1 MKKLLFLLLMCSL
14 AFALESGVPEP
25 IVVSVSPG
33 YYGQDLCDVTA
44 QDKAFVLSALSGN
57 ISAFPIREFSQL
69 YCWPGPEKERYV
81 SGTIVLKNSPSDIKY
96 YELYFSALFSPDGSG
111 NLSYY
116 YQNELYDFSAVF
128 TQNEDQA
135 LDYTLKKMLID
146 SSLDGSDPV
155 VWVQVMEFDRTQ
167 VDGISYEENLMIKSD
182 APLRCLPGRCGP
194 FPAPVCSFDK
204 NKLSSYPNSFFYE
217 PWCIGFIQLPLSRV
231 RYLVG
236 QFDSISYFSDVMR
249 YSFQCSAPAT
259 IDMPSLVSRL
269 GETRS
274 ICTEYEYK
282 QDCVGYYIPDSRFSA
297 SAWFSYD
304 NAYASFNMLGNVS
317 GESELTVY
325 LNGADAGKY
334 AEKAKADIESAL
346 SSMGLSVKIDFKKID
361 EIFYA
366 EPLPYAESSGS
377 GEASSGQATAAYSRE
392 ATAAQAAVGNAV
404 DEQTVQQQVQ
414 VATGK
419 IEPGVMPPVQ
429 VYESY
434 SFTAIVKT
442 PDVSLSGFNK
452 FEGDFYTTYSRDNL
466 NIVIGQPY
474 LSLWEE
480 NVSFSPDR
488 VTATIVLESDSNESA
503 SRALS
508 DKLAS
513 YGVSASGWS
522 LSSYPMGNYP
532 YPMPLYATAGGEMV
546 KSGGMAENRMSSS
559 EAVPAVSGSAASGMQ
574 SAQGSFSDGF
584 TQAVNA
590 MRQASV
596 PAAKGAAE
604 SGAQPKAPA
613 IASPSALS
621 KYFIFALVVLVIAGL
636 VLAVG
641 RERNVM
647 LNTASFKALSSE
659 SRLSI
664 LKSLDQKDKTLTD
677 LANELGLSL
686 PTVKEHMDILL
697 KAGLVIREDT
707 ERKWK
712 YFSLTPD
719 ARRLLKNN

>member
-1 MKKLLFLLLMCSL
+1 MKKLLFLLLMGPL
-14 AFALESGVPEP
+14 AFAIAAGEPAPSGQ
-25 IVVSVSPG
+25 SVPG
-33 YYGQDLCDVTA
+33 YYGQDLCDATA
-44 QDKAFVLSALSGN
+44 QDKAFILSELSSN
-57 ISAFPIREFSQL
+57 ISSFPIQEFSQL
-69 YCWPGPEKERYV
+69 YCYPGPGKERYV
-81 SGTIVLKNSPSDIKY
+81 SGTLALMHSPRDIKY
-96 YELYFSALFSPDGSG
+96 YELYFSAVFSPGGSG

-116 YQNELYDFSAVF
+116 YQNEMYNFSAVF

-146 SSLDGSDPV
+146 SSIDGLDPV
-155 VWVQVMEFDRTQ
+155 MWVQARDFDRSAST
-167 VDGISYEENLMIKSD
+167 DGITYEENLMIKSN

-194 FPAPVCSFDK
+194 TQPVACSFD
-204 NKLSSYPNSFFYE
+204 NGKLSNYPASFFYE
-217 PWCIGFIQLPLSRV
+217 PWCAGFIQLPLSQV
-231 RYLVG
+231 RSLVG

-249 YSFQCSAPAT
+249 YQFQGSAKANIGLPA
-259 IDMPSLVSRL
+259 LVSRL
-269 GETRS
+269 GEARS

-282 QDCVGYYIPDSRFSA
+282 PDCRGYYIPTARFSA
-297 SAWFSYD
+297 SAWFSYG
-304 NAYASFNMLGNVS
+304 NSYASFNMMGNVS
-317 GESELTVY
+317 GDSELTVY
-325 LNGADAGKY
+325 LNGADADKY
-334 AEKAKADIESAL
+334 LEKAKADLESSL
-346 SSMGLSVKIDFKKID
+346 SGIGVSARIDLKKSDNIY
-361 EIFYA
+361 YA
-366 EPLPYAESSGS
+366 EPMRAVSSSAS
-377 GEASSGQATAAYSRE
+377 GETSSGQAASAQATASYSRE
-392 ATAAQAAVGNAV
+392 AAAAEAAAGQATVGHAVDGQAAAGKIGPGVVPPAQA
-404 DEQTVQQQVQ
+404 
-414 VATGK
+414 
-419 IEPGVMPPVQ
+419 
-429 VYESY
+429 YESY

-442 PDVSLSGFNK
+442 PDVPLSGFDK

-466 NIVIGQPY
+466 NIVIGEPY

-480 NVSFSPDR
+480 NVSFSPGK
-488 VTATIVLESDSNESA
+488 VTASIVLGSDSNESA

-522 LSSYPMGNYP
+522 LTSYPLGTSQYGIMYAGKGIAAP
-532 YPMPLYATAGGEMV
+532 AAGGIMATAESV
-546 KSGGMAENRMSSS
+546 PDASSS
-559 EAVPAVSGSAASGMQ
+559 RTLGQQ

-584 TQAVNA
+584 SQAVDA
-590 MRQASV
+590 MRQASA

-604 SGAQPKAPA
+604 SGARQKAPA

-621 KYFIFALVVLVIAGL
+621 KYFIFALAALVIAGL

-647 LNTASFKALSSE
+647 LNTDSFKALSSE

-677 LANELGLSL
+677 LANELDLSL

-697 KAGLVIREDT
+697 KAGLVLREDT